1 MRGVKM
7 RRILAIGGGGFT
19 TEKKPSPVDAYIREL
34 VGKSHPRICFIATP
48 SGDKAAQIDKFH
60 AAYGALG
67 FETSNLSFF
76 NGWGSNVIPYTDYQQ
91 RLLSQD
97 AIFVGGG
104 HLRSALAVW
113 REWGLDAALSDAWN
127 RGVLLAGMSAGAMCW
142 FETGLGG
149 PFEQGNYGL
158 QRGLGLI
165 QGACAAHYK
174 SIHVPER
181 RVNFLSEMRLGRM
194 PPTLAIDNFA
204 AVLLADREIS
214 KVVSWASGSTAYQ
227 VEKIDDEIQE
237 APLAAV
243 QLSKLTGP

>member
-1 MRGVKM
+1 M

-19 TEKKPSPVDAYIREL
+19 TEKAPSPIDAHIYEL
-34 VGKSHPRICFIATP
+34 LGKPRPRICFIPTP
-48 SGDKAAQIDKFH
+48 SGDNAAQIDKFH

-76 NGWGSNVIPYTDYQQ
+76 NGWGSNVIPYTDYKQ

-113 REWGLDAALSDAWN
+113 REWSLDGTLSEAWDQ
-127 RGVLLAGMSAGAMCW
+127 GILLAGMSAGAMCW

-165 QGACAAHYK
+165 PGACAAHY
-174 SIHVPER
+174 SNINIPER
-181 RVNFLSEMRLGRM
+181 RINFLSEMRLGRM
-194 PPTLAIDNFA
+194 PSTLAIDDRA
-204 AVLLADREIS
+204 AVLFADREIE
-214 KVVSWASGSTAYQ
+214 KVVSWAPGSTAYR
-227 VEKIDDEIQE
+227 VEKIDDEILE
-237 APLAAV
+237 TPLSAV
-243 QLSKLTGP
+243 QLRMITGP